1 MEIIKSWALSFSA
14 AAVITAVI
22 GFLSPSG
29 AFDKSVKIISALFML
44 VCFIVPIT
52 KGGITGVVKDEVEDI
67 SEWLVDSKQVKKVEN
82 DVLSA
87 LESSAESRISSY
99 LKNIGT
105 DKSEIEIEIKI
116 DETKNIKIKKIS
128 ITLFEKSDY
137 KSIEEFVISEFGI
150 SPEITVCSEG

>member
-44 VCFIVPIT
+44 LCFIVPIT

-82 DVLSA
+82 DVL
-87 LESSAESRISSY
+87 
-99 LKNIGT
+99 
-105 DKSEIEIEIKI
+105 
-116 DETKNIKIKKIS
+116 
-128 ITLFEKSDY
+128 
-137 KSIEEFVISEFGI
+137 
-150 SPEITVCSEG
+150 